1 MAAQAIGNLATIGL
15 TVLWLRLG
23 AGATLSDLGIV
34 PGLWRRDVVIGLVA
48 FAAVTAPI
56 LGSFAAIKQLAPAV
70 VLDPLPIFLL
80 AIVLGLLYY
89 RTHRI
94 LPSIV
99 LHAAFNATSVLIA
112 LTAR

>member
-1 MAAQAIGNLATIGL
+1 M
-15 TVLWLRLG
+15 
-23 AGATLSDLGIV
+23 
-34 PGLWRRDVVIGLVA
+34 PGLWRKDVVIGLVA

-56 LGSFAAIKQLAPAV
+56 LVFFAAIKQLAPAV